1 MRVDDV
7 FLATSARPCSPV
19 GSGALPLRAA
29 VVLGGA
35 MEWLGAVSL
44 GAGVAKT
51 IKGTTSIHD
60 PSCWACGYCDSTM
73 VGRCRLPG
81 SLESAYGFSE

>member
-1 MRVDDV
+1 M
-7 FLATSARPCSPV
+7 

-51 IKGTTSIHD
+51 IKGTTDIHD
-60 PSCWACGYCDSTM
+60 PTCWACGYCDSTM
-73 VGRCRLPG
+73 ALYMGGMFAALVATAVGPCIPPQ
-81 SLESAYGFSE
+81 